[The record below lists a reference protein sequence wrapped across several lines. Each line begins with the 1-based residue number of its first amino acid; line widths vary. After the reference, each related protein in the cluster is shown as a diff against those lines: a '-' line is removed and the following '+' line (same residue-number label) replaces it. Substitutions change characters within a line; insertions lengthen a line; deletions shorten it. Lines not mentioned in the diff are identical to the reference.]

1 MGLNL
6 QIIFLLV
13 IVLPVAS
20 ITWTVTH
27 EQLFHQF
34 HEGCVKRTGTCKR
47 LYQRKFF
54 YLFTCEF
61 CFSHYVTVALL
72 FVTRFKMLISDWRG
86 YLIGGFAVVWVTN
99 VYIALFMRLRLDV
112 KEQRV
117 EIGHKEGK

>member
-1 MGLNL
+1 MDIHL

-13 IVLPVAS
+13 IALPVAS

-27 EQLFHQF
+27 EELFHEF
-34 HEGCVKRTGTCKR
+34 HEVCVKHSGSCKR

-61 CFSHYVTVALL
+61 CFSHYVTAGFL
-72 FVTRFKMLISDWRG
+72 FVTRFKMLFSDWRG
-86 YLIGGFAVVWVTN
+86 YLIGGLAVVWVAN
-99 VYIALFMRLRLDV
+99 VYIALFTRLRLDL

-117 EIGHKEGK
+117 DIGHKEAS